1 MIVRVSLTSMGDLLR
16 KFVDL
21 QILYF
26 KVFEDK
32 NRSIKNNLIKVRG
45 PKIYCSKIEYN
56 LLILETVQ
64 NISNISKNVSK

>member
-32 NRSIKNNLIKVRG
+32 NRSIN
-45 PKIYCSKIEYN
+45 
-56 LLILETVQ
+56 Q
-64 NISNISKNVSK
+64 SN